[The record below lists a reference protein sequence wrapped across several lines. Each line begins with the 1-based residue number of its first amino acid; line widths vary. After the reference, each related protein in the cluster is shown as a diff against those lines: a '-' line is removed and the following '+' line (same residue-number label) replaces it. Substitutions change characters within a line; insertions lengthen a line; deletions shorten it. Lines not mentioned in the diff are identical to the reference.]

1 MQVIVYTEPETGNEY
16 TSLPDP
22 WKGKVSPLNDGNC
35 ESFGWT
41 KTTREVPDPAPQPVL
56 YSKLKLIRAM
66 KQAGIWTQVKNQIEA
81 SDYWDEFIC
90 AQVLASN
97 DPGFMAF
104 VDSMK
109 SVIGNDTINQMLEA
123 SIL

>member
-1 MQVIVYTEPETGNEY
+1 MTITIYVEPETGNEY

-22 WKGKVSPLNDGNC
+22 WKGKVSPLNENNC

-41 KTTREVPDPAPQPVL
+41 KTTREVPDPEPEPVL

-66 KQAGIWTQVKNQIEA
+66 KQDGIWTQVKDQIEA

-90 AQVLASN
+90 AQELASN

>member
-1 MQVIVYTEPETGNEY
+1 MTITIYIEPETGKEY

-22 WKGKVSPLNDGNC
+22 WKGKVSPLNENNC

-41 KTTREVPDPAPQPVL
+41 KTTREVPDPEPQPTL

-66 KQAGIWTQVKNQIEA
+66 KQAGIWTQVKTQIEE
-81 SDYWDEFIC
+81 SEYWDEFIC
-90 AQVLASN
+90 AQELASN
-97 DPGFMAF
+97 DPGFMEF
-104 VDSMK
+104 VDTMRETL
-109 SVIGNDTINQMLEA
+109 GNDTINQLLEA

>member
-1 MQVIVYTEPETGNEY
+1 MTITIYIEPETGNEY

-22 WKGKVSPLNDGNC
+22 WKGKVSPLNENNC

-41 KTTREVPDPAPQPVL
+41 KTTREVPDPEPQPTL

-66 KQAGIWTQVKNQIEA
+66 KQAGIWTQVKAQIET

-90 AQVLASN
+90 AQELASN
-97 DPGFMAF
+97 DPGFTAF
-104 VDSMK
+104 VASMRETL
-109 SVIGNDTINQMLEA
+109 GDDTINQMLEA

>member
-1 MQVIVYTEPETGNEY
+1 MTITIYIEPETGNEY

-22 WKGKVSPLNDGNC
+22 WKGKVSPLNENNC

-41 KTTREVPDPAPQPVL
+41 KTTREVPDPEPQPVL
-56 YSKLKLIRAM
+56 YSKLKLIRSM
-66 KQAGIWTQVKNQIEA
+66 KQAGIWTQVKDQIEA

-90 AQVLASN
+90 AQELASN
-97 DPGFMAF
+97 DPDFMAF

>member
-1 MQVIVYTEPETGNEY
+1 MTITIYTEPETGNEY

-22 WKGKVSPLNDGNC
+22 WKGKVSPLNENNC

-41 KTTREVPDPAPQPVL
+41 KTTREVPDPAPQPQL

-66 KQAGIWTQVKNQIEA
+66 KQTGIWTQVKDQIEA

-90 AQVLASN
+90 AQELASN

-123 SIL
+123 STL

>member
-1 MQVIVYTEPETGNEY
+1 MIITIYVEPETGNEY

-22 WKGKVSPLNDGNC
+22 WKGKVSPLNENNC
-35 ESFGWT
+35 ESFGWS
-41 KTTREVPDPAPQPVL
+41 KTTREVPDPEPQPVL

-66 KQAGIWTQVKNQIEA
+66 KQAGIWTQVKDQIEA

-90 AQVLASN
+90 AQELASN

>member
-1 MQVIVYTEPETGNEY
+1 MTITIYVEPETGNEY

-22 WKGKVSPLNDGNC
+22 WKGKVSPLNENNC

-41 KTTREVPDPAPQPVL
+41 KTTREVPDPAPQPQL

-66 KQAGIWTQVKNQIEA
+66 KQAGIWTQVKTQIEA

-90 AQVLASN
+90 AQELASN
-97 DPGFMAF
+97 DPGVMAF

>member
-1 MQVIVYTEPETGNEY
+1 MTITIYIEPETGNEY

-22 WKGKVSPLNDGNC
+22 WKGKVSTLNENNC
-35 ESFGWT
+35 ESFGRT
-41 KTTREVPDPAPQPVL
+41 KTTREVPDPEPQPVL

-66 KQAGIWTQVKNQIEA
+66 KQAGIWTQVKDQIEA

-90 AQVLASN
+90 AQELASN

>member
-1 MQVIVYTEPETGNEY
+1 MTITIYVEPETGNEY

-22 WKGKVSPLNDGNC
+22 WKGKVSPLNENNC

-41 KTTREVPDPAPQPVL
+41 KTTREVPDPEPEPVL

-66 KQAGIWTQVKNQIEA
+66 KQAGIWTQVKTQIEA

-90 AQVLASN
+90 AQELASN

-104 VDSMK
+104 VASMR
-109 SVIGNDTINQMLEA
+109 GTLGDDTINQMLEA

>member
-1 MQVIVYTEPETGNEY
+1 MTITIYVEPETGNEY

-22 WKGKVSPLNDGNC
+22 WKGKVSPLNENNC

-41 KTTREVPDPAPQPVL
+41 KTTREVPDREPQPVL
-56 YSKLKLIRAM
+56 YSKLKRIRAM
-66 KQAGIWTQVKNQIEA
+66 KQAGIWTQVKDQIEA

-90 AQVLASN
+90 AQELASN

>member
-1 MQVIVYTEPETGNEY
+1 MIITIYIEPETGNEY

-22 WKGKVSPLNDGNC
+22 WKGKVSPLNENNC

-41 KTTREVPDPAPQPVL
+41 KTTREVPDPEPEPVL

-66 KQAGIWTQVKNQIEA
+66 KQAGIWTQVKTQIEA

-97 DPGFMAF
+97 DPGFTAF
-104 VDSMK
+104 VATMRGTLGD
-109 SVIGNDTINQMLEA
+109 DTINQMLEA

>member
-1 MQVIVYTEPETGNEY
+1 MTITIYIEPETDNEY

-22 WKGKVSPLNDGNC
+22 WKGKVSPLNENNC

-41 KTTREVPDPAPQPVL
+41 KTTREVPDPEPEPVL

-66 KQAGIWTQVKNQIEA
+66 KQAGIWTQVKDQIEA

-90 AQVLASN
+90 AQELASN

>member
-1 MQVIVYTEPETGNEY
+1 MTITIYIEPETGNEY

-22 WKGKVSPLNDGNC
+22 WKGKVSPLNENNC

-41 KTTREVPDPAPQPVL
+41 KTTREVPDPAPQPQL

-66 KQAGIWTQVKNQIEA
+66 KQAGIWTQVKDQIEA

-90 AQVLASN
+90 AQELASN
-97 DPGFMAF
+97 DPGFTAF
-104 VDSMK
+104 VATMRGTLGD
-109 SVIGNDTINQMLEA
+109 DTINQMLEA
-123 SIL
+123 STL

>member
-1 MQVIVYTEPETGNEY
+1 MTITIYIEPETGNEY

-22 WKGKVSPLNDGNC
+22 WNGKVSPLNENNC

-41 KTTREVPDPAPQPVL
+41 KTTREEPDPEPQPVL

-66 KQAGIWTQVKNQIEA
+66 KQAGIWTQVKTQIET

-90 AQVLASN
+90 AQELASN
-97 DPGFMAF
+97 DPGFMEF

-109 SVIGNDTINQMLEA
+109 SVIGNDTINQLLEA

>member
-1 MQVIVYTEPETGNEY
+1 MTITIYVEPETGNEY

-22 WKGKVSPLNDGNC
+22 WKGKVSPLNENNC

-41 KTTREVPDPAPQPVL
+41 KTAREVPDPEPQPVL

-66 KQAGIWTQVKNQIEA
+66 KQAGIWTQVKDQIEA

-90 AQVLASN
+90 AQELASN

>member
-1 MQVIVYTEPETGNEY
+1 MQVTIYTEPETGKEY

-22 WKGKVSPLNDGNC
+22 WNGKVSPLNENNC

-41 KTTREVPDPAPQPVL
+41 KTTREVPDPEPQPTL

-66 KQAGIWTQVKNQIEA
+66 KQAGIWTQVKTQIEE
-81 SDYWDEFIC
+81 SNYWDEFIC
-90 AQVLASN
+90 AQELASN
-97 DPGFMAF
+97 DPGFTAF
-104 VDSMK
+104 VATMRGTLGD
-109 SVIGNDTINQMLEA
+109 DTINQMLEA

>member
-1 MQVIVYTEPETGNEY
+1 MTITIYVEPETGNEY

-22 WKGKVSPLNDGNC
+22 WKGKVSPLNENNC
-35 ESFGWT
+35 ESFGWS
-41 KTTREVPDPAPQPVL
+41 KATREVPDPESEPVL

-66 KQAGIWTQVKNQIEA
+66 KQAGIWTQVKTQIEA

-90 AQVLASN
+90 AQELASN

-104 VDSMK
+104 VASMR
-109 SVIGNDTINQMLEA
+109 GTLGDDTINQMLEA

>member
-1 MQVIVYTEPETGNEY
+1 MTITIYIEPETGNEY

-22 WKGKVSPLNDGNC
+22 WKGKVSPLNENNC

-41 KTTREVPDPAPQPVL
+41 KVTREVPDPEPQPTL

-66 KQAGIWTQVKNQIEA
+66 KQAGIWTQVKDQIEA

-90 AQVLASN
+90 AQELAS
-97 DPGFMAF
+97 DDSGFMAF

-109 SVIGNDTINQMLEA
+109 SVIGNDTINQILEA

>member
-1 MQVIVYTEPETGNEY
+1 MTITIYVEPETGNEY
-16 TSLPDP
+16 ASLPDP
-22 WKGKVSPLNDGNC
+22 WKGKVSPLNENNC

-41 KTTREVPDPAPQPVL
+41 KTTREVPDPEPQPVL

-66 KQAGIWTQVKNQIEA
+66 KQAGIWTQVKAQIEA

-90 AQVLASN
+90 AQELASN
-97 DPGFMAF
+97 DPGFTAF
-104 VDSMK
+104 VATMRGTLGD
-109 SVIGNDTINQMLEA
+109 DTINQMLEA

>member
-1 MQVIVYTEPETGNEY
+1 MTITIYTEPETGNEY

-41 KTTREVPDPAPQPVL
+41 KTTREVPDPEPEPVL

-66 KQAGIWTQVKNQIEA
+66 KQAGIWTQVKDQIEA

-90 AQVLASN
+90 AQELASN

>member
-1 MQVIVYTEPETGNEY
+1 MTITIYIEPETGNEY

-22 WKGKVSPLNDGNC
+22 WKGKVSPLNENNC

-41 KTTREVPDPAPQPVL
+41 KATREVPDPAPQPQL

-66 KQAGIWTQVKNQIEA
+66 KQAGIWTQVKDQIEA

-90 AQVLASN
+90 AQELASD

-109 SVIGNDTINQMLEA
+109 SVIGNDTINQVLEA
-123 SIL
+123 STL

>member
-1 MQVIVYTEPETGNEY
+1 MTITIYIEPETGNEY

-22 WKGKVSPLNDGNC
+22 WKGKVSPLNENNC

-41 KTTREVPDPAPQPVL
+41 KTTREVPDPEPQPTL

-66 KQAGIWTQVKNQIEA
+66 KQAGIWTQVQAQIET

-90 AQVLASN
+90 AQELASD
-97 DPGFMAF
+97 DPGFTAF
-104 VDSMK
+104 VATMRGTLGD
-109 SVIGNDTINQMLEA
+109 DTINQMLEA

>member
-1 MQVIVYTEPETGNEY
+1 MTITIYVEPETGKEY

-22 WKGKVSPLNDGNC
+22 WKGKVSPLNENNC

-41 KTTREVPDPAPQPVL
+41 KTTREVPDPEPQPVL

-66 KQAGIWTQVKNQIEA
+66 KQAGIWIQVKDQIEA

-90 AQVLASN
+90 AQELASN
-97 DPGFMAF
+97 DPGFTAF

>member
-1 MQVIVYTEPETGNEY
+1 MTITIYVEPETGNEY
-16 TSLPDP
+16 ASLPDP
-22 WKGKVSPLNDGNC
+22 WKGKVSPLNENNC

-41 KTTREVPDPAPQPVL
+41 KTTREVPDPEPQPVL

-66 KQAGIWTQVKNQIEA
+66 KQAGIWTQVKDQIEA

-90 AQVLASN
+90 AQELASN

-104 VDSMK
+104 VASMRGT
-109 SVIGNDTINQMLEA
+109 IGNDTINQILEA

>member
-1 MQVIVYTEPETGNEY
+1 MTITIYIEPETGKEY

-22 WKGKVSPLNDGNC
+22 WKGKVSPLNENNC

-41 KTTREVPDPAPQPVL
+41 KTTREVPDPEPEPVL

-66 KQAGIWTQVKNQIEA
+66 KQAGIWTQVKDQIEA

-90 AQVLASN
+90 AQELASN

-104 VDSMK
+104 VASMR
-109 SVIGNDTINQMLEA
+109 GTLGDDTINQMLEA

>member
-1 MQVIVYTEPETGNEY
+1 MTITIYIEPETGKEY

-22 WKGKVSPLNDGNC
+22 WKGKVSPLNENNC

-41 KTTREVPDPAPQPVL
+41 KDTREVPDPEPQPVL

-66 KQAGIWTQVKNQIEA
+66 KQAGIWTQVKDQIEA

-90 AQVLASN
+90 AQELASN
-97 DPGFMAF
+97 DPGFTAF
-104 VDSMK
+104 VATMRGTLGD
-109 SVIGNDTINQMLEA
+109 DTINQMLEA
-123 SIL
+123 STL

>member
-1 MQVIVYTEPETGNEY
+1 MTITIYVEPETGNEY

-22 WKGKVSPLNDGNC
+22 WKGKVSPLNENNC

-41 KTTREVPDPAPQPVL
+41 KTTREVPDPEPEPVL

-66 KQAGIWTQVKNQIEA
+66 KQAGIWTQVKDQIEA

-90 AQVLASN
+90 AQELASN

>member
-1 MQVIVYTEPETGNEY
+1 MTITIYIEPETGNEY

-22 WKGKVSPLNDGNC
+22 WKGKVSPLNENNC

-41 KTTREVPDPAPQPVL
+41 KTTREVPDPEPQPTL

-66 KQAGIWTQVKNQIEA
+66 KQAGIWTQVKDQIEA

-90 AQVLASN
+90 AQELAAN
-97 DPGFMAF
+97 DPGFMEF

-109 SVIGNDTINQMLEA
+109 AVIGNDTINQLLEA

>member
-1 MQVIVYTEPETGNEY
+1 MTITIYIEPETGNEY

-22 WKGKVSPLNDGNC
+22 WNGKVSPLNENNC

-41 KTTREVPDPAPQPVL
+41 KTTREVPDPEPQPVL

-66 KQAGIWTQVKNQIEA
+66 KQAGIWTQVKTQIET

-90 AQVLASN
+90 AQELASN

-109 SVIGNDTINQMLEA
+109 SVIGNDTINQLLEA

>member
-1 MQVIVYTEPETGNEY
+1 MTITIYIEPETDNEY

-22 WKGKVSPLNDGNC
+22 WKGKVSPLNENNC

-41 KTTREVPDPAPQPVL
+41 KTTREVPDPEPEPVL

-66 KQAGIWTQVKNQIEA
+66 KQAGIWTQVKTQIEA

-90 AQVLASN
+90 AQELASN

>member
-1 MQVIVYTEPETGNEY
+1 MTITIYIEPETGKEY

-22 WKGKVSPLNDGNC
+22 WNGKVSPLNENNC

-41 KTTREVPDPAPQPVL
+41 KATREVPDPEPQPQL

-66 KQAGIWTQVKNQIEA
+66 KQAGIWTQVKTRIEE
-81 SDYWDEFIC
+81 SEFWDEFIC
-90 AQVLASN
+90 AQELASN
-97 DPGFMAF
+97 DPGFTAF
-104 VDSMK
+104 VDTMR
-109 SVIGNDTINQMLEA
+109 GTLGDDTINQMLEA

>member
-1 MQVIVYTEPETGNEY
+1 MTITIYVEPETGNEY

-22 WKGKVSPLNDGNC
+22 WKGKVSPLNENNC

-41 KTTREVPDPAPQPVL
+41 KTTREVPDPEPQPVL
-56 YSKLKLIRAM
+56 YSKLKLIRVM
-66 KQAGIWTQVKNQIEA
+66 KQTGIWTQVKDQIEA

-90 AQVLASN
+90 AQELASN

>member
-1 MQVIVYTEPETGNEY
+1 MTITIYIEPETGNEY

-22 WKGKVSPLNDGNC
+22 WKGKVSPLNENNC

-41 KTTREVPDPAPQPVL
+41 KATREVPDPAPQPQL

-66 KQAGIWTQVKNQIEA
+66 KQAGIWTQVKTQIEA

-90 AQVLASN
+90 AQELASN

>member
-1 MQVIVYTEPETGNEY
+1 MTITIYVEPETGKEY

-22 WKGKVSPLNDGNC
+22 WKGKVSPLNENNC

-41 KTTREVPDPAPQPVL
+41 KTTREVPDPEPQPVL

-66 KQAGIWTQVKNQIEA
+66 KQAGIWTQVKTQIEA

-90 AQVLASN
+90 AQELASN

-104 VDSMK
+104 VATMRGTLGD
-109 SVIGNDTINQMLEA
+109 DTINQMLEA

>member
-1 MQVIVYTEPETGNEY
+1 MTITIYIEPETGNEY

-22 WKGKVSPLNDGNC
+22 WKGKVSPLNENNC

-41 KTTREVPDPAPQPVL
+41 KTTREVPDPEPQPVL

-66 KQAGIWTQVKNQIEA
+66 KQAGIWTQVKTQIEA

-90 AQVLASN
+90 AQELASN

-109 SVIGNDTINQMLEA
+109 PVIGNDTINQILEA

>member
-1 MQVIVYTEPETGNEY
+1 MTITIYIEPETGNEY

-22 WKGKVSPLNDGNC
+22 WKGKVSPLNENNC

-41 KTTREVPDPAPQPVL
+41 KTTREVPDPEPQPTL

-66 KQAGIWTQVKNQIEA
+66 KQAGIWTQVKARIET

-90 AQVLASN
+90 AQELASN
-97 DPGFMAF
+97 DPGFTAF
-104 VDSMK
+104 VASMRETL
-109 SVIGNDTINQMLEA
+109 GDDTINQMLEA

>member
-1 MQVIVYTEPETGNEY
+1 MTITIYVEPETGNEY

-22 WKGKVSPLNDGNC
+22 WKGKVSPLNENNC

-41 KTTREVPDPAPQPVL
+41 KTTREVPDPAPQSVL

-66 KQAGIWTQVKNQIEA
+66 KQAGIWTQVKDQIEA

-90 AQVLASN
+90 AQELASN
-97 DPGFMAF
+97 DPGFTAF
-104 VDSMK
+104 VATMRGTLGD
-109 SVIGNDTINQMLEA
+109 DTINQMLEA

>member
-1 MQVIVYTEPETGNEY
+1 MIITIYVEPETGNEY

-66 KQAGIWTQVKNQIEA
+66 KQAGIWTQVKDQIEA

-97 DPGFMAF
+97 DPGFTAF
-104 VDSMK
+104 VASMR
-109 SVIGNDTINQMLEA
+109 GTLGDDTINQMLEA

>member
-1 MQVIVYTEPETGNEY
+1 MTITIYIEPETGKEY

-22 WKGKVSPLNDGNC
+22 WKGKVSPLNENNC

-41 KTTREVPDPAPQPVL
+41 KTTREVPDPEPEPVL

-66 KQAGIWTQVKNQIEA
+66 KQAGIWTQVKDQIEA

-90 AQVLASN
+90 AQELASN

>member
-1 MQVIVYTEPETGNEY
+1 MTITIYVEPETGNEY

-22 WKGKVSPLNDGNC
+22 WKGKVSPLNENNC

-66 KQAGIWTQVKNQIEA
+66 KQAGIWTQVKDQIEA

-90 AQVLASN
+90 AQELASN
-97 DPGFMAF
+97 DPGFTAF
-104 VDSMK
+104 VATMRGTL
-109 SVIGNDTINQMLEA
+109 GNDTINQMLEA
-123 SIL
+123 STL